1 MYFVGLVLF
10 IAFLIFSTL
19 LSGSLVSFIDLAS
32 IVVVLGFSFPLL
44 MASGLLS
51 DFLRAFKIMGSRV
64 NVWSMI
70 ELNKTELTLRLAMKL
85 LLISGLSGTI
95 IGMISIASH
104 LSDMSALLPS
114 IGVALLTLFYS
125 ILLVFILF
133 PMQAKV
139 KAMILTMDKDYNNE
153 NSTH

>member
-1 MYFVGLVLF
+1 
-10 IAFLIFSTL
+10 
-19 LSGSLVSFIDLAS
+19 
-32 IVVVLGFSFPLL
+32 

-70 ELNKTELTLRLAMKL
+70 ELNKTELALRLAMKL

-95 IGMISIASH
+95 IGIISIASH

-114 IGVALLTLFYS
+114 IGVALLTLHYS
-125 ILLVFILF
+125 ILLVFILL

>member
-1 MYFVGLVLF
+1 MPV
-10 IAFLIFSTL
+10 AFLIFSTL

-70 ELNKTELTLRLAMKL
+70 ELNKTELALRLAMKL

-95 IGMISIASH
+95 IGIISIASH

-114 IGVALLTLFYS
+114 IGVALLTLHYS
-125 ILLVFILF
+125 ILLVFILL